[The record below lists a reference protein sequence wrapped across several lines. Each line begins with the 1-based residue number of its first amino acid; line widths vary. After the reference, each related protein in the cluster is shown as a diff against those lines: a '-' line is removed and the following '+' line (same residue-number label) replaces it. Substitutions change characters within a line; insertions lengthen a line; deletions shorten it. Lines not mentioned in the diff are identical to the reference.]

1 MEERRKLTED
11 NIILDNKLSIMKF
24 EYEKVK
30 EDNFQLNEMFNK
42 DLNNVN
48 VLSSM
53 NSNFNYQNNTNSM
66 KLKIEELEDRIA
78 QQNSIMDPFKITDL
92 ENIVSDC
99 NKEISNKNAF
109 IESLNIK
116 IKDILGKPNFIF
128 DEKQACFALS
138 QASKEKDVL
147 ILDLKKALRDMKERE
162 YKNIIDDKLPTYNF
176 NEKNVGECKI
186 NFFILFY

>member
-1 MEERRKLTED
+1 VEERRKLTED
-11 NIILDNKLSIMKF
+11 NINLDNKISILKY

-30 EDNFQLNEMFNK
+30 EDNLQLNEMFNK

-53 NSNFNYQNNTNSM
+53 NSNFNYQNNTNSL

-78 QQNSIMDPFKITDL
+78 QQNSIMDPFKISDL
-92 ENIVSDC
+92 ENIITET
-99 NKEISNKNAF
+99 NLEISNKNL
-109 IESLNIK
+109 IVESLNLK
-116 IKDILGKPNFIF
+116 IKDILAKPNYIF

-162 YKNIIDDKLPTYNF
+162 YKNIIDDKVPTYNF
-176 NEKNVGECKI
+176 NEKNIGER
-186 NFFILFY
+186 N